1 MESLEK
7 NNTEKNISLQ
17 EIIEKMKSIAESN
30 CDDSDKNEATSLKKL
45 FYYTLNNCRFNQTA
59 DENNSED

>member
-17 EIIEKMKSIAESN
+17 EIIEKMKER
-30 CDDSDKNEATSLKKL
+30 
-45 FYYTLNNCRFNQTA
+45 FYYGYIKTIYPIDAMELNSDIMINLIKKECM
-59 DENNSED
+59 